1 MFLTG
6 LTFINFLANT
16 ASLRPLAGSPFN
28 TPAISGI
35 SLSEPNC
42 LLVIPILPA
51 TTDILLGSLN
61 QPFLRA
67 SAVLHA
73 DIALGTHMEPSL
85 KPILEGYGGDIE
97 VIAQALKAEVTLLF
111 HGLNMGDLLKKERLK
126 HLLTS

>member
-1 MFLTG
+1 MG
-6 LTFINFLANT
+6 
-16 ASLRPLAGSPFN
+16 PLAGSPSF
-28 TPAISGI
+28 TPAISGF

-73 DIALGTHMEPSL
+73 DIALGTHMEPGL
-85 KPILEGYGGDIE
+85 KAVLEGYRRDIKI
-97 VIAQALKAEVTLLF
+97 IAQAFETEIPRFSHARSVKKIEKICSLK
-111 HGLNMGDLLKKERLK
+111 R
-126 HLLTS
+126 LLTSIKWVLVSNLK